1 MRKVFK
7 NRYGLVRSGWIVFI
21 CMALF
26 YALTGMASMLSVEIL
41 RKILI
46 ATGDIND
53 TTGYMSSL
61 ALAIGDALPVALQIL
76 MEIVIILL
84 SISVWKIMR
93 YQWRDLGLRDFSKS
107 FKKDGITGLLL
118 GFGACTMIFLILIFT
133 DNVRIDSVRPDSYSS
148 LFWWIVALL
157 LVGFGEELFCRGL
170 LMSVLRRSNNIYLIM
185 ALPSVIFAGIHL
197 FNPGVT
203 AISIVNII
211 LIGIVFSYSYY
222 KSGNLWMCIGYHI
235 TWNIFQ
241 SVIYGMPVS
250 GLNISSIMTSHYPAA
265 NLLNGGDF
273 GIEGGILTTCVN
285 VLLFL
290 YLLYR
295 YRTSTYEF
303 LPDPHINFKGTS
315 DTRKDY

>member
-1 MRKVFK
+1 MRKLFK
-7 NRYGLVRSGWIVFI
+7 NRYGLVRSGWIVII

-26 YALTGMASMLSVEIL
+26 YALTGLTSTLCVEIL
-41 RKILI
+41 RKILVL
-46 ATGDIND
+46 TGDIND
-53 TTGYMSSL
+53 AAGYMSSF
-61 ALAIGDALPVALQIL
+61 ALAVDDALPVVLQIL
-76 MEIVIILL
+76 MELVIILL
-84 SISVWKIMR
+84 SLCVWKIMR
-93 YQWRDLGLRDFSKS
+93 YQWRDLGLRDFRKR
-107 FKKDGITGLLL
+107 FKKEGATGLLL
-118 GFGACTMIFLILIFT
+118 GFGACSLIFFILILT
-133 DNVRIDSVRPDSYSS
+133 NSVCIDSVRPAFSPS
-148 LFWWIVALL
+148 LFWWIVTML
-157 LVGFGEELFCRGL
+157 LVGFAEELFCRGL

-185 ALPSVIFAGIHL
+185 ALPSVIFGGIHL

-203 AISIVNII
+203 VLSLVNII
-211 LIGIVFSYSYY
+211 LVGIVFSYSYY

-241 SVIYGMPVS
+241 SIVYGMPVS

-285 VLLFL
+285 VLVFL

-303 LPDPHINFKGTS
+303 LPDPHINSQGTS
-315 DTRKDY
+315 DSRRG